1 MKDSTQVPTSSVN
14 RIGELEAIRRF
25 PVNESES
32 ESESES
38 EFESESVSESESESE
53 SEGSVSV
60 NSSKINDSCINY
72 PYGNN

>member
-53 SEGSVSV
+53 GSVSV

-72 PYGNN
+72 PYGYN